1 MPVEASVEANKAV
14 VRRYFD
20 AVNVGDCAA
29 ILALT
34 SDDFRFTTM
43 ARAPA
48 HLQIEWG
55 REAFSQ
61 VPPAMSQLMKTPI
74 RLDVL
79 AMVGE
84 GDTVTVEA
92 ETDGEMLNGR
102 RYNNAYHFVFELA
115 GEKLRRVREYSCSY
129 LAQSC
134 FGAVD
139 PDNPE
144 ASKMAD

>member
-1 MPVEASVEANKAV
+1 MSVDANKAV
-14 VRRYFD
+14 VRSYFD
-20 AVNVGDCAA
+20 AVNASDCAA

-34 SDDFRFTTM
+34 SDDFLFTTM

-61 VPPAMSQLMKTPI
+61 VPPTMSQLMKAPI

-79 AMVGE
+79 AMIGE
-84 GDTVTVEA
+84 GDIVTVEA

>member
-1 MPVEASVEANKAV
+1 MPVEANKAV
-14 VRRYFD
+14 VRAYFD
-20 AVNVGDCAA
+20 AVNASDCAA

-34 SDDFRFTTM
+34 SDDFVFTTM

-61 VPPAMSQLMKTPI
+61 APPAMSALMKAPI
-74 RLDVL
+74 QLEV
-79 AMVGE
+79 AGMIGE
-84 GDTVTVEA
+84 ADTVTVEA
-92 ETDGEMLNGR
+92 ATDGEMLDGR
-102 RYNNAYHFVFELA
+102 RYNNAYHFVFELSE
-115 GEKLRRVREYSCSY
+115 EKLRRVREYSCSY
-129 LAQSC
+129 LAQTC

-139 PDNPE
+139 PDDPD

>member
-1 MPVEASVEANKAV
+1 MSVDANKAV

-20 AVNVGDCAA
+20 AVSASECAA

-34 SDDFRFTTM
+34 SDDFLFTTM

-61 VPPAMSQLMKTPI
+61 VPPTMSQLMKAPI

-79 AMVGE
+79 AMIGE

-102 RYNNAYHFVFELA
+102 RYNNAYHFVFELV

-134 FGAVD
+134 FGAVE
-139 PDNPE
+139 PGSPE